1 MARGTCR
8 RSDGGRLYGRPI
20 APQIDTLQNRSF
32 SNVFLTVFQI
42 YGISVFLPMERKGCE
57 AVKL

>member
-1 MARGTCR
+1 MGPGTCR
-8 RSDGGRLYGRPI
+8 RSDGGRLYGCSV
-20 APQIDTLQNRSF
+20 APQIDILQTRSF

-42 YGISVFLPMERKGCE
+42 YGVSVFLPMERKGCE